1 MISGRRPIDTPRH
14 GAVLVTSRSFGS
26 GHVDPGERL
35 RARGLEVV
43 RASPGHDPAELAPT
57 LARAIA
63 WIAGTGPVDAAH
75 LELAPA
81 LLVIARY
88 GVGVDAVDLPEAA
101 RRGILVTNT
110 PGANA
115 EAVADHTVALMLAA
129 QRHVVAGDAA
139 ARAGDWSARPGRE
152 LGALTVGLVGFGRIG
167 RAVARRLIGGFGT
180 RVLVYDPFLDDEAV
194 RAAGCEPAGL
204 DGVAEGS
211 DILSLHAPGGDR
223 PLVGAELLARLPA
236 GAILV
241 NAARGDLVDEAALA
255 AALERGHVAAAAVD
269 VLAAEPAA
277 DSALLRAPNVI
288 VTPHVAAQTAEA
300 IDRMGS
306 MAVDDVLRVLDG
318 EPPSNPVTPP
328 VLEDL
333 PR

>member
-1 MISGRRPIDTPRH
+1 MISALRPVDIVE
-14 GAVLVTSRSFGS
+14 GAAVLVTSRSFGS

-43 RASPGHDPAELAPT
+43 RASPAHDPAELAPT
-57 LARAIA
+57 LARAVA
-63 WIAGTGPVDAAH
+63 WIAGTGAVGAAH

-81 LLVIARY
+81 LRVIARY
-88 GVGVDAVDLPEAA
+88 GVGVDAVDRREAA
-101 RRGILVTNT
+101 QRGILVTNT

-115 EAVADHTVALMLAA
+115 EAVADHTLALMLAA
-129 QRHVVAGDAA
+129 LRHVVDGDAA

-167 RAVARRLIGGFGT
+167 RAVARRLTGGFGS
-180 RVLVYDPFLDDEAV
+180 RVLVHDPFLDDEAV

-204 DGVAEGS
+204 DSLAEAA
-211 DILSLHAPGGDR
+211 DVLSLHAPGGDR
-223 PLVGAELLARLPA
+223 PLVTAELLARMRP
-236 GAILV
+236 GAIIV
-241 NAARGDLVDEAALA
+241 NAARGDLVDEVALA
-255 AALERGHVAAAAVD
+255 AALERCHVTAAVD

-277 DSALLRAPNVI
+277 DSPLLRAPNVI

-306 MAVDDVLRVLDG
+306 MTVDDVLRALDG
-318 EPPSNPVTPP
+318 QPPCNPVTPP
-328 VLEDL
+328 VLED
-333 PR
+333 PQR